1 MFVHLDPPKIPKLEV
16 TTLQSGKRFY
26 VTPGGERYP
35 SVTTVLGHG
44 EKQWLSDWRKMLGE
58 DKAAK
63 EQKRCAERG
72 KAVHKLIERHL
83 ANEPYSD
90 FTKGVNQEYIK
101 GFNQV
106 KLLLNKIDNI
116 RAQEVALYSDK
127 LRLAGASD
135 LVGEYMGDLAIT
147 DFKTS
152 NNNKDREMVQDYF
165 LQCTAYAIM
174 WHERTGESV
183 ENIVVIMTVERGMV
197 PLVFRDTIDKYVGPL
212 LKRIDNYYKDQK

>member
-1 MFVHLDPPKIPKLEV
+1 MFVHLDPPKIPILKVE
-16 TTLQSGKRFY
+16 TLQSGKRFY
-26 VTPGGERYP
+26 TTPDGKRYP
-35 SVTTVLGHG
+35 SVTTVLGHK

-58 DKAAK
+58 SKAAK
-63 EQKRCAERG
+63 ETKRCAERG
-72 KAVHKLIERHL
+72 RNVHKLIERYIE
-83 ANEPYSD
+83 NEPYSD
-90 FTKGVNQEYIK
+90 FTKGVNQEYVK

-106 KLLLNKIDNI
+106 KLHLNKIDNI

-135 LVGEYMGDLAIT
+135 LVGEYAGDLAIV

-174 WHERTGESV
+174 WHERTGESI
-183 ENIVVIMTVERGMV
+183 ENIVVIITVERGMV
-197 PLVFRDTIDKYVGPL
+197 PLVFHDTIDKYVSPL